1 MTQTIAEIIAKN
13 IKSHRNRLGLSQKA
27 LSELLAIDQS
37 HLSRIESATF
47 VASLE
52 ILSRIAEQ
60 GLGIP
65 VYQLL
70 KPSQT
75 DTLSQFEKYIRLEEL
90 PDQKRAVV
98 DSIIDAFLHEQ
109 ELLAAKRRTEFEVLE
124 ELKEIRKRG
133 KEGSTEG

>member
-1 MTQTIAEIIAKN
+1 MTQTLAEIIAEN
-13 IKSHRNRLGLSQKA
+13 IKTHRNRLGLTQKA
-27 LSELLAIDQS
+27 LSELLSIDQS
-37 HLSRIESATF
+37 HLSRIESASF
-47 VASLE
+47 LASLE

-65 VYQLL
+65 VYLLL

-98 DSIIDAFLHEQ
+98 DSIIDAFLNEQ
-109 ELLAAKRRTEFEVLE
+109 EHLAAKRRTEFEVLE

-133 KEGSTEG
+133 K